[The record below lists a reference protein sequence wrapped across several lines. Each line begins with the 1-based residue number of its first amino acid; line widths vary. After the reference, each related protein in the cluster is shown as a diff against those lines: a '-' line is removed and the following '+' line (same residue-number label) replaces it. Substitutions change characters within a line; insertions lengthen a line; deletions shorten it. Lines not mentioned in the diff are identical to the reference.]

1 MESSATQDLRFRQK
15 RQHLNFSSETS
26 YFLPKLQI
34 MAAQIFRNN
43 TLFNTFTSLEH
54 LDISA
59 YTASLRD
66 LKVNQWP
73 SFVTA
78 PLAASICVGQSGG

>member
-43 TLFNTFTSLEH
+43 TIFGCESSP
-54 LDISA
+54 ISRNVR
-59 YTASLRD
+59 SS
-66 LKVNQWP
+66 VNQLV
-73 SFVTA
+73 S
-78 PLAASICVGQSGG
+78 QSAN